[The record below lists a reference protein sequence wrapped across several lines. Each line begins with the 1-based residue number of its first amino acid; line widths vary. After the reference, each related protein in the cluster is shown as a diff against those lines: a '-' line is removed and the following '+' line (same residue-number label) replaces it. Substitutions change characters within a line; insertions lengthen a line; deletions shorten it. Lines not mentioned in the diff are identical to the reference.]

1 MKKIYLLIIVIAKI
15 TNSFGQVVFYDNS
28 SKLQGYTG
36 PVKSIISY
44 SQKTDSLHIPTP
56 DTILSKTRELR
67 WIKYFNKKGLLERVA
82 TVSRPDST
90 AAKLYKYDKDDRLVS
105 ILKEEDG
112 RITAMIDSF
121 VYDRKQPYVIQ
132 ILNKPYN
139 TGNGKVNDRVFRKR
153 LWFDSLQRNTQI
165 ELLDSN
171 NFTVRTTRLYYDA
184 SDRITGAESYTGTLL
199 VNAWTQTYD
208 SLGRKKKI
216 NSELIQTMYN
226 WIDNETLIWEATE
239 GEGRVAER
247 FKEAYVRDAQGN
259 IVKEYE
265 YDLQAGTAMLYE
277 YDIEYHE

>member
-1 MKKIYLLIIVIAKI
+1 MKFFFVLSIVIVFVKNAYSQI
-15 TNSFGQVVFYDNS
+15 VFYDNS

-36 PVKSIISY
+36 SVKSIISY
-44 SQKTDSLHIPTP
+44 SQKTDTLHTPTT
-56 DTILSKTRELR
+56 DTVLSKTRELR
-67 WIKYFNKKGLLERVA
+67 WIKYFNKKGLLERVV
-82 TVSRPDST
+82 TVSRLDYT
-90 AAKLYKYDKDDRLVS
+90 AAKVYKYDKDDRLIS

-112 RITAMIDSF
+112 RITATIDSF

-132 ILNKPYN
+132 ILNKPHN
-139 TGNGKVNDRVFRKR
+139 TGNGERNGQVFRKR
-153 LWFDSLQRNTQI
+153 LWFDSLLRNTQI

-171 NFTVRTTRLYYDA
+171 NFTVRTTRLFYDA

-199 VNAWTQTYD
+199 VNAWTQKYD

-226 WIDNETLIWEATE
+226 WIDNETRMMEVTE
-239 GEGRVAER
+239 GTGKVVER
-247 FKEAYVRDAQGN
+247 WKNVFVRDAQGN
-259 IVKEYE
+259 TIKEYA